1 MSYTQP
7 ALGFDLWGAATGLL
21 AQGVDAI
28 AGGPQQRGRARASA
42 ARTEDLRRQTAEA
55 QATTQANAEALQQ
68 EAARRSAELEAR
80 AAEDA
85 AKAKKALV
93 MKLGIG
99 AAAVLGLGAVAWF
112 VTRD

>member
-1 MSYTQP
+1 MSYSQP
-7 ALGFDLWGAATGLL
+7 KLGLDLWGAATGLL

-42 ARTEDLRRQTAEA
+42 SRTEDLRRQTAEA
-55 QATTQANAEALQQ
+55 QATTQAGAEALQQ

-85 AKAKKALV
+85 KKSKKAFAV
-93 MKLGIG
+93 KLGIG

>member
-1 MSYTQP
+1 MSYTHP
-7 ALGFDLWGAATGLL
+7 ALGVDLWGAATGLL

-80 AAEDA
+80 AAEEA
-85 AKAKKALV
+85 AARKKKL
-93 MKLGIG
+93 MMQLGIG
-99 AAAVLGLGAVAWF
+99 GAAVVGVGALLWF